1 MAVNP
6 ATVPTL
12 TPFQQQHVGTTQSGM
27 SGILPF
33 QHRKQTTPLV
43 PETTWYSSPDAPVRT
58 TPNYVI
64 GSHFHLFNGGI
75 LSNTVKN
82 RAYY

>member
-6 ATVPTL
+6 NTVPTL
-12 TPFQQQHVGTTQSGM
+12 TPFQKAHVGTTQTGLSGV
-27 SGILPF
+27 LPF
-33 QHRKQTTPLV
+33 MHKTPPSL
-43 PETTWYSSPDAPVRT
+43 PAPLSGTVAH
-58 TPNYVI
+58 VI

-75 LSNTVKN
+75 LSTTVKN